1 MKIKF
6 LLFFLWVQFAAF
18 AQRAPFRFAFV
29 SDTHI
34 GSPDGVAEEDL
45 RRTVRDI
52 NAQTDLAFVLL
63 TGDITELG
71 TNQELALAKKI
82 LDSLRIPWYIIPGN
96 HDTGW
101 SETGGLGFMQTFG
114 MDRFSFSF
122 QGIQFI
128 GCASG
133 PYVRM
138 SDGHVPRDAVN
149 WLDKQLQSLSD
160 TTPLIMVNHY
170 PLDNSLDN
178 WYELTDR
185 IRVKNTWLA
194 LCGHGHANRKMDF
207 EGVPGVMG
215 RSNLRAKAEIGGYNW
230 VDVRADSVIFY
241 ERRPEKRTL
250 SSWHAV
256 AIGPTNSSAK
266 TKTYERPSYAI
277 NDQYPTVKKQ
287 WEISDVAN
295 IISTPAA
302 TGKYVVVGNQE
313 GTLHCYAK
321 NNGTPQWNFNT
332 KGPIY
337 SSPAIAKQK
346 VVVGSADGHVY
357 CLDVKTG
364 KQNWVWAAKGA
375 VLGSPLINADT
386 VFIGTSD
393 HRIVALHLQS
403 GKLIWSF
410 DGLTGPVVSTPLLYE
425 GKLIVGAWDTYLYA
439 LQSSTGQLAWKWS
452 NGSSVRNLSPASCI
466 PVATDGVVY
475 IMAPDRFTS
484 ALEVAT
490 GQLVWRVKD
499 AGVRESIGMAADK
512 KWIYGKSMQDT
523 LVAYHTGRTPQS
535 VAWKMHV
542 GFGYEHVPSMI
553 MAQDGLA
560 IFGTRNGVVYAV
572 EPAIQKISWAYKIDN
587 SMVNTVRPIGNRQV
601 LVSTMDGKLV
611 LLRYAR

>member
-1 MKIKF
+1 MKLK
-6 LLFFLWVQFAAF
+6 LLVVTLLMVGTVQS
-18 AQRAPFRFAFV
+18 QRAPFRFAFV
-29 SDTHI
+29 TDTHI

-114 MDRFSFSF
+114 MDRFNFNF

-149 WLDKQLQSLSD
+149 WLDKQLQALSD
-160 TTPLIMVNHY
+160 TTPVIMVNHY

-185 IRVKNTWLA
+185 IRLKNTWLA

-207 EGVPGVMG
+207 EGIPGVMG

-250 SSWHAV
+250 SPWHAV
-256 AIGPTNSSAK
+256 AIQSTVGHSKKGNYT
-266 TKTYERPSYAI
+266 RPSYAI
-277 NDQYPTVKKQ
+277 NDQYPTVKKR
-287 WEISDVAN
+287 WEVSDVAN
-295 IISTPAA
+295 IISTPAVA
-302 TGKYVVVGNQE
+302 GNYVVVGNQE
-313 GTLHCYAK
+313 GTIHCYAK
-321 NNGTPQWNFNT
+321 NKGTLQWDFHT
-332 KGPIY
+332 RGPIY
-337 SSPAIAKQK
+337 SSPAIAEKR
-346 VVVGSADGHVY
+346 VVVGSADGNVY
-357 CLDVKTG
+357 CLDLKTG
-364 KQNWVWAAKGA
+364 KQNWVWAARGA
-375 VLGSPLINADT
+375 VLGSPVTHVDT

-393 HRIVALHLQS
+393 HRIVALNLQT
-403 GKLIWSF
+403 GQLIWSF
-410 DGLTGPVVSTPLLYE
+410 EGLTGPVVSTPLLIE
-425 GKLIVGAWDTYLYA
+425 GKLIIGAWDTYLYA
-439 LQSSTGQLAWKWS
+439 LHTATGQLSWKWS
-452 NGSSVRNLSPASCI
+452 NGSSIRNLSPASCI

-484 ALEVAT
+484 ALDVAT
-490 GQLVWRVKD
+490 GQLLWRVKD
-499 AGVRESIGMAADK
+499 AGVRESIGMSADK

-523 LVAYHTGRTPQS
+523 LVAYQTSRKPQTF
-535 VAWKMHV
+535 AWKMNV

-553 MAQDGLA
+553 MAQDALA

-572 EPAIQKISWAYKIDN
+572 NPAVQKISWAYKVDN

-601 LVSTMDGKLV
+601 IVSTMDGKLI